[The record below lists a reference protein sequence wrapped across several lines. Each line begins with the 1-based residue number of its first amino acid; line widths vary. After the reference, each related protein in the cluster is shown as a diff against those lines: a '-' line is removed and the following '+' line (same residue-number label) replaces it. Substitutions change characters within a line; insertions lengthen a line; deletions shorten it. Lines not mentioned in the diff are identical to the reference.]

1 MVVVTLSLLVV
12 GPAVLFLSDFL
23 EGPKANLWLFLLEL
37 HSIPLEIRPRYNTRW
52 ISWIPEPSTQ
62 CYKSNANSKVYLACF
77 YDSIAGELS
86 PTALEVW
93 EE

>member
-77 YDSIAGELS
+77 YDSFAGELS